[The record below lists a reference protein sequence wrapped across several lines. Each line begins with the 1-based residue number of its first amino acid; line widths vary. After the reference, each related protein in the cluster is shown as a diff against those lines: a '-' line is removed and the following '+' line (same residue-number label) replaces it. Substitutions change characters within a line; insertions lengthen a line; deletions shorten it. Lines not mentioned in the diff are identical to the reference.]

1 MRTSSSA
8 GMRRVFLFF
17 CAVLLLSN
25 PFSLPAS
32 FRRAPCQRYSV
43 RRETRNAS
51 RVASSPCFSQNISVR
66 NLFSASSLLF
76 IRANRSCL
84 SYSHNQPFVPLNM
97 LNWRMIPLLRGVPNV
112 SEPIHRFD
120 TTQHG
125 VMVHK
130 EGATFAVAPIFIFI

>member
-1 MRTSSSA
+1 
-8 GMRRVFLFF
+8 
-17 CAVLLLSN
+17 
-25 PFSLPAS
+25 
-32 FRRAPCQRYSV
+32 
-43 RRETRNAS
+43 
-51 RVASSPCFSQNISVR
+51 
-66 NLFSASSLLF
+66 
-76 IRANRSCL
+76 
-84 SYSHNQPFVPLNM
+84 VPLNM